1 MSLLGYHS
9 LWFLL
14 IFCLGL
20 QRFLFRP
27 FRGFRSGTQYRC
39 ICKNCFD
46 SFGWSLI
53 NTSCK
58 FILNFLLL
66 FRLILFF
73 DLILIL
79 IFVIF
84 VIIILLFWFLF
95 FFWLWLLFL
104 FFRRF
109 LLWLFLFLFIFIIF
123 FFLILLRLIFLI
135 FLMGMPMWLLWDS

>member
-79 IFVIF
+79 IFL
-84 VIIILLFWFLF
+84 IIILLFWFLF

-109 LLWLFLFLFIFIIF
+109 LLWLFLFLFLFIFIIF